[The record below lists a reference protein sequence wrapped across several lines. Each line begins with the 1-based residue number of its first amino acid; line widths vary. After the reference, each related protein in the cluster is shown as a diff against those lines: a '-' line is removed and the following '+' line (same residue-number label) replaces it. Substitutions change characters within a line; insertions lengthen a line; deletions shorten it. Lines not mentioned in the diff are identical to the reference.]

1 MNRKNTALIALF
13 FVLVLVFVCIGCD
26 DDSDSTADGT
36 QQDIAATDLTAEEF
50 LAKAANASDEMK
62 TGKIEM
68 DMIMEMSGKGDGE
81 SLDMSMIMQAN
92 VAMDMPNEKMEME
105 MSMEMPEELGTPL
118 MPSTIQMDIYVI
130 NDTMY
135 MNMGEMLGED
145 SGWMKMEI
153 PEDEYSGFEDIWE
166 SQNLTSQQ
174 EDLLFEAAEVNILG
188 ERKVN
193 GVDCYEISI
202 VPNMEQLFDLMMSQD
217 MSGYLSEDFDTSE
230 MDEAL
235 ELLDDF
241 SIVYWYDKSTFLPV
255 KMDIEMTM
263 SDEEE
268 NLDMALD
275 MEVNMKYSNVNKS
288 VTIKLPS
295 DAKNAVDMSGMMDFD
310 F

>member
-1 MNRKNTALIALF
+1 MNRKNTALVVLF

-26 DDSDSTADGT
+26 DDSDSTADVT
-36 QQDIAATDLTAEEF
+36 QQEISATDLTAEKF
-50 LAKAANASDEMK
+50 IDKVANASEEME
-62 TGKIEM
+62 TSEVEM
-68 DMIMEMSGKGDGE
+68 DMTMDMSGKADGE
-81 SLDMSMIMQAN
+81 NLDMSMPLQAN
-92 VAMDMPNEKMEME
+92 VAMDMPNKKMKMEMK
-105 MSMEMPEELGTPL
+105 MEMPEELGTPF
-118 MPSTIQMDIYVI
+118 MPSTIEMDMYVI
-130 NDTMY
+130 DDTMY

-166 SQNLTSQQ
+166 SQNLTSEQ
-174 EDLLFEAAEVNILG
+174 EDLLFEASEVNILG
-188 ERKVN
+188 EEKVN
-193 GVDCYEISI
+193 GVNCYKVSI
-202 VPNMEQLFDLMMSQD
+202 VPNMEQLFDLMTSQD

-235 ELLDDF
+235 EILDDY
-241 SIVYWYDKSTFLPV
+241 SIIYWYDKSTFLPV

-268 NLDMALD
+268 DIDMSID
-275 MEVNMKYSNVNKS
+275 MEINMKYTNLNKP

-295 DAKNAVDMSGMMDFD
+295 DAKDAVDMSGMMDFD

>member
-26 DDSDSTADGT
+26 DDSDSTANVT
-36 QQDIAATDLTAEEF
+36 QQDIAATDLTSEEF
-50 LAKAANASDEMK
+50 LDKAANASEEME

-81 SLDMSMIMQAN
+81 SLDMSMSLQAN
-92 VAMDMPNEKMEME
+92 VAMDMPNKKMEME
-105 MSMEMPEELGTPL
+105 MEMEMPEELGTPF
-118 MPSTIQMDIYVI
+118 MPSSIEMEMYVI
-130 NDTMY
+130 DDIMY

-145 SGWMKMEI
+145 SGWMKMDVM
-153 PEDEYSGFEDIWE
+153 EDEYSGFEDIWE

-193 GVDCYEISI
+193 GVDCYEVSI
-202 VPNMEQLFDLMMSQD
+202 VPDMEQLFDLMMSQD
-217 MSGYLSEDFDTSE
+217 MSGSLSEDFNYSE

-235 ELLDDF
+235 EILEEY
-241 SIVYWYDKSTFLPV
+241 SITYWYDKSTFLPV

-268 NLDMALD
+268 GLDMSID

-295 DAKNAVDMSGMMDFD
+295 DAKDAVDMSGMMDFD